1 MHFQVS
7 SSLLV
12 CQMHLFCLVKFFYV
26 FPLLFD
32 EHGVRIVTPFSLIIA
47 LPCVWHCFFFAK
59 DVFDIASCKALC
71 FLILSISLDL
81 CYTFVFVGTT
91 WLILDPDFCG
101 SSLSFVW
108 HYWLVHLI
116 LVQYL
121 ECCIVV
127 DTLKITMVRVIGI
140 I

>member
-32 EHGVRIVTPFSLIIA
+32 EHGVRIVTLFFSNYCTSMCLT
-47 LPCVWHCFFFAK
+47 LLFFFAK

-91 WLILDPDFCG
+91 
-101 SSLSFVW
+101 
-108 HYWLVHLI
+108 
-116 LVQYL
+116 
-121 ECCIVV
+121 
-127 DTLKITMVRVIGI
+127 
-140 I
+140 